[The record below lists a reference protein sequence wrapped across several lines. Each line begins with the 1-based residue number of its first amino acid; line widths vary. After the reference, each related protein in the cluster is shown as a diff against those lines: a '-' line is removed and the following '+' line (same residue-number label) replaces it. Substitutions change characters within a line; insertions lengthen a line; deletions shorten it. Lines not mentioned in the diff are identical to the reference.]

1 VRTARAQGATSDPA
15 VETKAVVLAT
25 PGASPPMTP
34 TVTTE
39 AAPGGRTA
47 ALVSAGADMA
57 PGAGPARAG
66 CGGSGSPRAP
76 AHGAQA
82 WRASGLFAT
91 SASSASLYPGSN
103 PPSTAP
109 SPHSTPPPATSPL
122 PPLPP
127 RGGTGAHSLWN
138 TPNSAGGDACQDAL
152 QSLPNV
158 LRMRS
163 SYNGVGSLE
172 LGALLGRGA
181 SHQPPSFAI
190 QARSCELFSA
200 PCYCAPGQR
209 AALLPP
215 QRRPACRPARQALR
229 QAPREAQ
236 RSRAGR
242 ARR

>member
-1 VRTARAQGATSDPA
+1 
-15 VETKAVVLAT
+15 LAT
-25 PGASPPMTP
+25 PGASPPTTP
-34 TVTTE
+34 TLTIE

-47 ALVSAGADMA
+47 APVSVGADMA
-57 PGAGPARAG
+57 PGARPARAG
-66 CGGSGSPRAP
+66 CSGSGSPQAP